1 MPALLAANCGGLTC
15 QKALR
20 RNDFWVPALY
30 VLFFMSQGA
39 VFGQVLECEHRH
51 FPNFLSKN
59 GHGNTCN
66 EMHRLSIQKL
76 LTFLYDLLAIVLTQ
90 HTNMRL
96 I

>member
-39 VFGQVLECEHRH
+39 VFGQV
-51 FPNFLSKN
+51 F
-59 GHGNTCN
+59 G
-66 EMHRLSIQKL
+66 
-76 LTFLYDLLAIVLTQ
+76 V
-90 HTNMRL
+90 
-96 I
+96 